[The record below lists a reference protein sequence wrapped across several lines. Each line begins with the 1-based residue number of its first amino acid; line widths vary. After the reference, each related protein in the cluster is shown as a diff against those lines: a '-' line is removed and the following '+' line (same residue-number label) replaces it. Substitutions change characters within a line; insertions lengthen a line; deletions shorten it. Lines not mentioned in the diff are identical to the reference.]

1 MGLNYL
7 NFSNVSGCV
16 TAGMQPMCLIFYF
29 FFLMVPI
36 LHNFKYAEHYIC
48 SRCHSGTSVVHNFA
62 CSFYLIET

>member
-29 FFLMVPI
+29 FFNGSDSTQL
-36 LHNFKYAEHYIC
+36 
-48 SRCHSGTSVVHNFA
+48 
-62 CSFYLIET
+62 